1 MKSLTLTRNIFTVAH
16 LVSMAFGL
24 FGLVVFPRVPGFL
37 ENLAQSP
44 QAMTIYEFG
53 MSKGGA
59 LYIVLGAIAVAI
71 YGVQTLGAKRLA
83 QFLVPAF
90 VLSLFSELLGTSTGF
105 PFGVYSY
112 TELLGWKVADKVP
125 VVIPMSWFYMGLVC
139 YLLARAAF
147 SEARGLLATVGPLL
161 LGAWLLTAWDL
172 VLDPAMAVADPKFW
186 VWGQSGPFFGMPLQN
201 FAGWFGTG
209 VLFMSVARWLWKA
222 TPAVPSR
229 SQLTIPMV
237 IYVGNIVFA
246 SIMSIGAGLYI
257 PVVLGVILGFL
268 PVVLIWW
275 SGNSTGTDPQLSQV
289 TD

>member
-1 MKSLTLTRNIFTVAH
+1 MKSLTLTRNIFTVTH
-16 LVSMAFGL
+16 LLAMAFGL
-24 FGLVVFPRVPGFL
+24 YGLVVLPRVPSFL
-37 ENLAQSP
+37 ENMSP
-44 QAMTIYEFG
+44 QAMAIFEFG

-59 LYIVLGAIAVAI
+59 LYIVLGALAVAI

-83 QFLVPAF
+83 QFLIPAF
-90 VLSLFSELLGTSTGF
+90 GLSLCSELLGTSTGF

-112 TELLGWKVADKVP
+112 TALLGWKVADKVP
-125 VVIPMSWFYMGLVC
+125 VVIPMSWFYMGFVS

-147 SEARGLLATVGPLL
+147 SKTRGVLATVGPLV

-186 VWGQSGPFFGMPLQN
+186 VWEQSGPFFGMPLQN

-209 VLFMSVARWLWKA
+209 ILFMSVARWLWKS

-229 SQLTIPMV
+229 EQLSIPMV
-237 IYVGNIVFA
+237 IYIGNMVFA

-268 PVVLIWW
+268 PVILIWW
-275 SGNSTGTDPQLSQV
+275 SGNARGIAPQFSQV
-289 TD
+289 GD